1 MVVEMRPSRRLIG
14 QFLSSSIIH
23 WHGQQRRQSVGLIGC
38 AAVPLGGVSVTCL
51 PRNARIYHH
60 LTPPTAAATDR
71 RSQPIELPSSRLL
84 VAQRRRRRQINSY
97 CQRCITSPG
106 IPPPPAPDS
115 LVLSDAET
123 RFSLS
128 LSSPGHR
135 QTADSLYSNSHYAL
149 EFQKLSSL

>member
-1 MVVEMRPSRRLIG
+1 VISALEVFNEIRHINLRFTYLLTYCTYSTAGRTVMVVEMRPSRRLIG

-97 CQRCITSPG
+97 C
-106 IPPPPAPDS
+106 
-115 LVLSDAET
+115 
-123 RFSLS
+123 
-128 LSSPGHR
+128 
-135 QTADSLYSNSHYAL
+135 
-149 EFQKLSSL
+149 